1 VLELTL
7 RLVFSLTAVVGLML
21 LLARV
26 AGRRMRGQ
34 SGAAL
39 QILHRQAL
47 SRSASVVVVSVG
59 GRVLV
64 LGTTDQQVR
73 VLTEMEPEELGL
85 TLDADLGAELDAGL
99 DAGLGLALDA
109 EDVPAPVTAPAPPR
123 LTSVPRRGAGA
134 HRATPAP
141 VRPERV
147 EGPLAGSVLS
157 AQTWRQAFAAATRRA
172 S

>member
-1 VLELTL
+1 
-7 RLVFSLTAVVGLML
+7 ML

-39 QILHRQAL
+39 QVLHRQAL
-47 SRSASVVVVSVG
+47 SRNASVVVVSVG

-85 TLDADLGAELDAGL
+85 TLDADLEAD
-99 DAGLGLALDA
+99 LGLALDA
-109 EDVPAPVTAPAPPR
+109 EDDPAPLAAPALPR
-123 LTSVPRRGAGA
+123 LTSVPRRGPGA
-134 HRATPAP
+134 HRAAPAP
-141 VRPERV
+141 VRPER
-147 EGPLAGSVLS
+147 
-157 AQTWRQAFAAATRRA
+157 
-172 S
+172 